1 MRTIDVHQF
10 LDERKVSRVHVVILA
25 TTMLLMFIDGFDVFM
40 LGRIAPAIARAY
52 HEAPAAMARVFV
64 AQQTGLSIGA
74 FFMSL
79 ATDKFGR
86 KRVMM
91 VSCFMFGLLT
101 LSALLTNSLTQ
112 LAFTRFLDG
121 LFLGGIVLTSSALT
135 IEISPKRWRAT
146 MLSLLYVGYSLGN
159 ASGALVPLLVAKHG
173 WQIGFWI
180 GGLMPL
186 LIGCLFVA
194 VVPESPRYLVGRNPN
209 DPRLARFLTRLD
221 PGLDLSAQYAF
232 IAGPEPKGDAP
243 RRAGPILLFADER
256 WRMTALLWMTT
267 FISMGTIAVV
277 GSWQVTYFE
286 QLGGISMERFAAISP
301 IMFAGT
307 FLGTLTIGPLTD
319 RYGATTVISLVSVG
333 LAMGMAA
340 TGYVPFGSVP
350 FAIALFVQ
358 GYCTSGGQAA
368 INALIGQSY
377 PTAVRGVGFGWAGT
391 VGRIS
396 GIMTPWIAS
405 YALVAK
411 LPLGTALALI
421 AAPSL
426 LIAVIMQVLA
436 RVRRRLGVE
445 AGMG

>member
-1 MRTIDVHQF
+1 MRTIDVHKF
-10 LDERKVSRVHVVILA
+10 LDDRKVSHVHIAILA
-25 TTMLLMFIDGFDVFM
+25 STMLLMFIDGFDVFM

-52 HEAPAAMARVFV
+52 GEAPANMAKVFV

-86 KRVMM
+86 KRIMM

-101 LSALLTNSLTQ
+101 LSALLTTSLAQ

-135 IEISPKRWRAT
+135 IEIAPKRWRAT

-159 ASGALVPLLVAKHG
+159 SVGALVPLLVAKHG

-180 GGLMPL
+180 GGLAPFVVG
-186 LIGCLFVA
+186 ILFIA
-194 VVPESPRYLVGRNPN
+194 VVPESPRYLVGRNPK
-209 DPRLARFLTRLD
+209 DPRLAKFMTRLD
-221 PGLDLSAQYAF
+221 PGLDLSAQYEF
-232 IAGPEPKGDAP
+232 VAGPEAKAATGKT
-243 RRAGPILLFADER
+243 GPILLFANQR
-256 WRMTALLWMTT
+256 WRMTGLLWMTT
-267 FISMGTIAVV
+267 FISMGTIAVN
-277 GSWQVTYFE
+277 GAWQVTYFE
-286 QLGGISMERFAAISP
+286 QLGGISMESFARMSP
-301 IMFAGT
+301 VMFAGM

-319 RYGATTVISLVSVG
+319 RFGPTTVISIASIG
-333 LAMGMAA
+333 LALGMAA
-340 TGYVPFGSVP
+340 TGNIPFGTVA

-396 GIMTPWIAS
+396 GIMTPLIAS
-405 YALVAK
+405 YALVAH
-411 LPLGTALALI
+411 LPLGVALALV
-421 AAPSL
+421 AAPSVL
-426 LIAVIMQVLA
+426 VAVIMQFLA
-436 RVRRRLGVE
+436 RVRRQLNVE
-445 AGMG
+445 EGMG

>member
-1 MRTIDVHQF
+1 MRTIDVHKF
-10 LDERKVSRVHVVILA
+10 LDERKVSHVHIAILA
-25 TTMLLMFIDGFDVFM
+25 TTMLLMFIDGFDVYM

-52 HEAPAAMARVFV
+52 GETPDKMAKVFV

-86 KRVMM
+86 KRIMM

-101 LSALLTNSLTQ
+101 LSALLTNSLAQ

-135 IEISPKRWRAT
+135 IEVAPKRWRAT

-159 ASGALVPLLVAKHG
+159 SCGALVPLLIADHG

-180 GGLMPL
+180 GGLAPFAV
-186 LIGCLFVA
+186 LILFIA
-194 VVPESPRYLVGRNPN
+194 VVPESPRYLVGRNPT
-209 DPRLARFLTRLD
+209 DPRLARFMTRLD
-221 PGLDLSAQYAF
+221 PGLDLSGQYAF
-232 IAGPEPKGDAP
+232 VAGADPKSAT
-243 RRAGPILLFADER
+243 AKKGPVLLFADQR

-267 FISMGTIAVV
+267 FISMGTIAVN
-277 GSWQVTYFE
+277 GAWQVTYFQE
-286 QLGGISMERFAAISP
+286 LGGISMERFAAFSP
-301 IMFAGT
+301 IMFAGM

-319 RYGATTVISLVSVG
+319 RFGPTTVISIVSVV
-333 LAMGMAA
+333 LAFSMAA
-340 TGYVPFGSVP
+340 TGNIPFGTIP
-350 FAIALFVQ
+350 FAIVLFLQ

-368 INALIGQSY
+368 INALVGQSY

-396 GIMTPWIAS
+396 GIMTPLVAS
-405 YALVAK
+405 YALTAH
-411 LPLGTALALI
+411 LPLGVALALV
-421 AAPSL
+421 AAPSA
-426 LIAVIMQVLA
+426 LIAVIMQFLA
-436 RVRRRLGVE
+436 RVRRNLNVE
-445 AGMG
+445 AMG

>member
-1 MRTIDVHQF
+1 MRTIDVHQL
-10 LDERKVSRVHVVILA
+10 LDEQKISRVHVTILA
-25 TTMLLMFIDGFDVFM
+25 TTMLLMFIDGFDVYM

-52 HEAPAAMARVFV
+52 HQTPDQMAKVFV

-74 FFMSL
+74 FFMSI
-79 ATDKFGR
+79 ATDRFGR

-91 VSCFMFGLLT
+91 ISCFMFGLLT
-101 LSALLTNSLTQ
+101 LCALLTSTLWQ

-121 LFLGGIVLTSSALT
+121 LFLGGVVLTSSALT

-180 GGLMPL
+180 GGLAPL
-186 LIGCLFVA
+186 VIGCLFVF
-194 VVPESPRYLVGRNPN
+194 VVPESPRFLVGRNPD

-221 PGLDLSAQYAF
+221 PGLDLSAQYQF
-232 IAGPEPKGDAP
+232 VAGPETKGPAAK
-243 RRAGPILLFADER
+243 RGPILLFADQR
-256 WRMTALLWMTT
+256 WRMTFLLWMTT
-267 FISMGTIAVV
+267 FISMGTIAVN
-277 GSWQVTYFE
+277 GAWQVTFFE
-286 QLGGISMERFAAISP
+286 QLGGVSMARFAAISP

-319 RYGATTVISLVSVG
+319 RFGATRVISIVSVG
-333 LAMGMAA
+333 LAIGMAA
-340 TGYVPFGSVP
+340 TGNVAFGTLPFM
-350 FAIALFVQ
+350 IALFVQ

-368 INALIGQSY
+368 INALVGQSY

-396 GIMTPWIAS
+396 GIMTPYVAS
-405 YALVAK
+405 FALTAH
-411 LPLGTALALI
+411 LPLGTALTMI

-426 LIAVIMQVLA
+426 LIAVIMQFLA
-436 RVRRRLGVE
+436 RVRRKLGVE
-445 AGMG
+445 AMA